1 MTTRLLFI
9 VVFVAGVSSGW
20 FGKTWLD
27 SAGLD
32 ATSHDFA
39 FTHNKSDNS
48 SEQKRDEKGD
58 VNHDE
63 ITRSVDNSIAATS
76 NQSSLNKAGAGA
88 DGTVSVTRGNSEFFP
103 RDAQQRVDEVPNG
116 TAVLSHFLKLLDE
129 RRYYDAMVVYQELIP
144 QGEQTATQLKNTLLD
159 YLRNLSEKRNNNDF
173 SDLIENY
180 LSVYYDDIDVLLL
193 LADFNQANGSYLE
206 VVDVYLLAKTY
217 AYTDVDQQ
225 NLHARLNGFIK
236 TVDGLYTSQK
246 NWSSLINLYAHIN
259 ASGLMT
265 SPYQYRQALAHLR
278 NGDELSAI
286 EQFRQLVNDSL
297 VGESASIALGNLTQ
311 GSVTTATISTSV
323 WEGSE
328 TIPLQQAGNQYLVD
342 LTVNRQ
348 SNVRLLIDTGA
359 SMTTLTR
366 SSFESLNIG
375 NDAVKLDRRVFRT
388 ANGLIQ
394 GTVYSVPELSIGP
407 FLMNDTQIAVLEFD
421 MNEGVD
427 GLLGMYVLG
436 QFRFQIDQE
445 NIQLLL
451 SRE

>member
-20 FGKTWLD
+20 FGKTWLEN
-27 SAGLD
+27 AGLD
-32 ATSHDFA
+32 STSTGVV
-39 FTHNKSDNS
+39 FTHNKID
-48 SEQKRDEKGD
+48 KRGD
-58 VNHDE
+58 GKHDE
-63 ITRSVDNSIAATS
+63 STRSIDNSIASTS
-76 NQSSLNKAGAGA
+76 DQSSLNDSAAGA
-88 DGTVSVTRGNSEFFP
+88 DGTLSVTRGNSEFFP
-103 RDAQQRVDEVPNG
+103 RDTQHRVDEVPG
-116 TAVLSHFLKLLDE
+116 STAVLSRFLRLLDE
-129 RRYYDAMVVYQELIP
+129 RRYYDAMVLYQELIP
-144 QGEQTATQLKNTLLD
+144 QGEQTATQLKSTLLD
-159 YLRNLSEKRNNNDF
+159 YLRSLSETRNNNDF
-173 SDLIENY
+173 SELIENY

-193 LADFNQANGSYLE
+193 LAEFNQANGSYLE

-225 NLHARLNGFIK
+225 NLHARFNGFIK

-246 NWSSLINLYAHIN
+246 NWSSLINLYGHIN

-366 SSFESLNIG
+366 SSFESLNID

-427 GLLGMYVLG
+427 GLLGMNVLG